1 MAEINEVSE
10 AFIRVDY
17 YIMKNNYDIIAP
29 VIDSIVL
36 NELEADGYLII

>member
-1 MAEINEVSE
+1 MTETNDISE
-10 AFIRVDY
+10 AFLRIDH

-36 NELEADGYLII
+36 NDLESDGYLII